1 MKRCVVCKKIF
12 DVVYPD
18 LWGYKRGNIFL
29 CSWKCLRR
37 YDKYTQER
45 KEAGQVKKV
54 TVNKRERMSRDDI
67 NEAVRMWRE
76 GDSGLDQYLTDHGI
90 TNVSKWKANA
100 KARYGREEKLKE
112 PKEDFAEK
120 GVELVYDPEIA
131 EEYRREQEQKKAN
144 EQARMEAEIREKKEP
159 VIWQTS
165 AIRNDRL
172 GEFYYDMKYRTI
184 DWRHPA
190 GEEISI
196 PPEDFAALAD
206 MIPQILHVLG
216 VEV

>member
-1 MKRCVVCKKIF
+1 
-12 DVVYPD
+12 VYPD
-18 LWGYKRGNIFL
+18 LWGYKRGNSFL

-54 TVNKRERMSRDDI
+54 TANKRGRMSRDDMD
-67 NEAVRMWRE
+67 EAVRMWRE

-100 KARYGREEKLKE
+100 KDRYGREEKLKE
-112 PKEDFAEK
+112 LKEDFAEK

-144 EQARMEAEIREKKEP
+144 EQARAEELMKSLPPVNVWTEAPDESE
-159 VIWQTS
+159 VWHTA

-172 GEFYYDMKYRTI
+172 GEFYYDRKYRTI

-190 GEEISI
+190 GEEISL

-206 MIPQILHVLG
+206 MIPRILHVLG
-216 VEV
+216 VEWQR